1 MQRPIAITGTGIVSP
16 AGLSTGALWQS
27 LIRQDDLSGHW
38 QKRDLQ
44 RYPVN
49 NVVSISEE
57 LWSRVD
63 SSAPGATGR
72 SGSLAMFAV
81 NQAIQEADLPRS
93 RDLRLGCVL
102 STTTAGVEAIEND
115 VLSLGPPEAGITPSQ
130 LDGSA
135 VLLPQNRQWTGPTGV
150 LSNACSSGL
159 VAPGMAID
167 ILAAGEA
174 DVMIAGGL
182 DILLEYTI
190 CGFNGLRL
198 TTEEGCRPFAAGRR
212 GAVLSEG
219 VACLCMEPLE
229 AALARGASVKAVVTG
244 YGISCDAGH
253 TTAPDPE
260 GIARAI
266 REALERSGTEPE
278 EIGGVFAHA
287 TGTQANDSAE
297 VAAMRIAF
305 GCEELPPI
313 TAVKA
318 VIGHAQAGAGAL
330 TLLAAIKALEHAEL
344 PPTAGL
350 SEVDPALNGAD
361 VVVGKPRP
369 IKKKKLMIN
378 AFGFGGNN
386 GVMIVSD
393 LESVLGEPKGETVN
407 A

>member
-1 MQRPIAITGTGIVSP
+1 MQNPIAITGTGVVSP
-16 AGLSTGALWQS
+16 AGLSIGALWQS
-27 LIRQDDLSGHW
+27 LVRRQDLSGQWH
-38 QKRDLQ
+38 KRELD

-49 NVVSISEE
+49 NVVSISED
-57 LWSRVD
+57 LWSRVNEATPET
-63 SSAPGATGR
+63 SSRAAN
-72 SGSLAMFAV
+72 LAMYAV
-81 NQAIQEADLPRS
+81 NRAFQDASLPTS
-93 RDLRLGCVL
+93 DGFRLGCVL

-115 VLSLGPPEAGITPSQ
+115 VLALGGPVIGVTPSQ

-135 VLLPQNRQWTGPTGV
+135 VLLPKNRYWTGPTGV

-174 DVMIAGGL
+174 DAMIAGGL

-219 VACLCMEPLE
+219 VACLCLEPLD
-229 AALARGASVKAVVTG
+229 AAQARGADIKAVITG

-253 TTAPDPE
+253 STAPNPE

-266 REALERSGTEPE
+266 QEALERSGTKSED
-278 EIGGVFAHA
+278 IGGVFAHA

-297 VAAMRIAF
+297 VAAMRLAF
-305 GCEELPPI
+305 GRDELPPI

-330 TLLAAIKALEHAEL
+330 TLLAAVKALENSQL

-350 SEVDPALNGAD
+350 SEIDPALNGVD
-361 VVVGKPRP
+361 VVVGAARD
-369 IKKKKLMIN
+369 IDKKTLMIN

-393 LESVLGEPKGETVN
+393 LASVT
-407 A
+407 